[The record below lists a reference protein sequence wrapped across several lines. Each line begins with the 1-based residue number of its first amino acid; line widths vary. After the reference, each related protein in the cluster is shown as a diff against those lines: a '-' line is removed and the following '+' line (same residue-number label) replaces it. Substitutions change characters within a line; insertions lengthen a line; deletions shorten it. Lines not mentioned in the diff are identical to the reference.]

1 MRTLLTCILLI
12 TATLSALGHA
22 QTEGK
27 RGFLIGG
34 HASTLG
40 FGFTGGFDFHSRG
53 AVRAVYNRFDL
64 DIDRTVS
71 GNPYDGDLGLESYGA
86 LLDWHP
92 WSGRGFHVTGGILLN
107 KNAAVASTMGA
118 ALDIGETS
126 YSGDAQVN
134 ADYGD
139 NARPYLGIGW
149 RSGRGRDKAGFSFFV
164 DAGVLFQGS
173 SELTASGNLSAAGI
187 GTCSVNVTKAGLASI
202 SGTACTRFIAG
213 SDQLTEQA
221 NQLIADLE
229 SEHQD
234 LADDLDD
241 FKVWP
246 VVLLGIGYSF

>member
-1 MRTLLTCILLI
+1 MRTLLTSILLV

-22 QTEGK
+22 QTDGD
-27 RGFLIGG
+27 RGYLIGG

-40 FGFTGGFDFHSRG
+40 FGLTGGIDFNRVT
-53 AVRAVYNRFDL
+53 ARAVYNRFDL

-71 GNPYDGDLGLESYGA
+71 GNPYDGDLGLQSYGA

-92 WSGRGFHVTGGILLN
+92 WSGRGFSVTGGILVN
-107 KNAAVASTMGA
+107 ENRAEASTMGA
-118 ALDIGETS
+118 DLDIGGTS
-126 YSGDAQVN
+126 YSGNASVD

-139 NARPYLGIGW
+139 NASPYLGIGW

-164 DAGVLFQGS
+164 DVGVLFQGTPL
-173 SELTASGNLSAAGI
+173 LTASGSLSAAGL
-187 GTCSVNVTKAGLASI
+187 GTCNVNVTNTGQASI
-202 SGTACTRFIAG
+202 RGDTCTRFIEG